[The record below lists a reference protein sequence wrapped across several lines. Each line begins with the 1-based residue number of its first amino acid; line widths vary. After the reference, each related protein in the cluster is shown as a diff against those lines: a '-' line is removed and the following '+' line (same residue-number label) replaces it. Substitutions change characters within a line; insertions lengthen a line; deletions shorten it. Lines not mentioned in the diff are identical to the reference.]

1 MPTKLDTLKIT
12 KLIKKKKKMTD
23 LIKFIKE
30 LIAVEDLKTFYLSFE
45 LTLFTYNVI
54 INGYK
59 KISGIDIKVELLYI
73 LKQVFEK
80 TEYFTEEEKNIIYK
94 DIDYIEKYKLYTYI
108 SDIYVFLY
116 NCFFFFT
123 KQ

>member
-30 LIAVEDLKTFYLSFE
+30 LIAVEDLKAFYLSFE

-80 TEYFTEEEKNIIYK
+80 TEEFTEAEKNIIYK